1 MSRAFS
7 PRFVFSDLCGGDAL
21 VAVEKLRVLV
31 RAARDAH
38 IAAVR
43 AVAAAEASFGAA
55 ALGGTFREE
64 PSEGERRSRSGAEEN
79 PSSSDEGDAKTR
91 SKKTA
96 FSFEENGGFGGLSRK
111 RPAHDRKHTPHD
123 PYEILDDVQYGLSGA
138 FGSLEA
144 CERLASSLGAR
155 PSERASEAPP
165 PRRAHRRRGVR
176 RRRRGAGRIRYKN
189 VRPGVFP

>member
-1 MSRAFS
+1 M
-7 PRFVFSDLCGGDAL
+7 
-21 VAVEKLRVLV
+21 
-31 RAARDAH
+31 
-38 IAAVR
+38 R

-111 RPAHDRKHTPHD
+111 RPAHDRKHTPPHD
-123 PYEILDDVQYGLSGA
+123 PYEILDDVRYGLSGA

-165 PRRAHRRRGVR
+165 PASRASPSRCPPPPP
-176 RRRRGAGRIRYKN
+176 GAGRIRYKN